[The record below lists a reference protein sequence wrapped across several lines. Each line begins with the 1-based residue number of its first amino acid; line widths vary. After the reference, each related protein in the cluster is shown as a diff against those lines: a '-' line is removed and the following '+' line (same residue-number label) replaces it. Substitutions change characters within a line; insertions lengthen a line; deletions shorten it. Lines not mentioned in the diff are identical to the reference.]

1 MSNSATPLNEELPA
15 EFSGRVL
22 IVEDEPYT
30 RLLLVD
36 ALSSRGISV
45 EGAATAGEA
54 LELVASHDPHIVVSD
69 LDLGPGPNG
78 ADLLN
83 RLREDRPWLGL
94 IALTGHANPEL
105 ALPPGLSL
113 PEGTQF
119 LVKTHLAE
127 VGILVDALKASLS
140 GGDRNPSLK
149 TELNPLDKESRVL
162 TRTQGEVL
170 RLIALGLSNDAIAQE
185 RGTTLRAT
193 EVQVQRVFAELGL
206 SATGGVNSRVLA
218 ATMWREGKVSI
229 G

>member
-1 MSNSATPLNEELPA
+1 MSDSASTLNEELTT

-30 RLLLVD
+30 RLLLLD

-45 EGAATAGEA
+45 EGAASAGEA
-54 LELVASHDPHIVVSD
+54 LKMVASHDPHVVVSD

-83 RLREDRPWLGL
+83 RLKEDRPWLGL

-105 ALPPGLSL
+105 ALPSGLSL

-119 LVKTHLAE
+119 LVKTQ
-127 VGILVDALKASLS
+127 LVDVGFLVEALRAAVS
-140 GGDRNPSLK
+140 GTGRNPATNSAI
-149 TELNPLDKESRVL
+149 NPQVNETKIL

-185 RGTTLRAT
+185 RGTTLRST